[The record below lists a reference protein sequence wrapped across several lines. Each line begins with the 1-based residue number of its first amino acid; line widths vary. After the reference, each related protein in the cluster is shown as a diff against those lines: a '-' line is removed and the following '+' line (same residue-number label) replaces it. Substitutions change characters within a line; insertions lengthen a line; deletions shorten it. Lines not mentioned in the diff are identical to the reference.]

1 MRGSGRFPTRDLPKR
16 FNPDHHDGLLTAESR
31 PGRILE
37 NHPHTKQSFALRR
50 PYLLC
55 LHAIQGEV
63 MARLKVGATDER
75 DERSLNDTMTV
86 SVQGIAAGMQN
97 TG

>member
-1 MRGSGRFPTRDLPKR
+1 MGDELRAQLQEAIGSI
-16 FNPDHHDGLLTAESR
+16 TAVAGHTE
-31 PGRILE
+31 ILE

-63 MARLKVGATDER
+63 MARLKAEQSEDLARTLTDA
-75 DERSLNDTMTV
+75 MTV
-86 SVQGIAAGMQN
+86 TVQGIAAGMQN

>member
-1 MRGSGRFPTRDLPKR
+1 MKLTTWIGSI
-16 FNPDHHDGLLTAESR
+16 TAVAGHTE
-31 PGRILE
+31 ILE